1 VLTRLQLGGGKRGWK
16 LLILK
21 VHFLRDTP
29 PRVFCKKRLDFIE
42 NEGVRIFGNDKEFV
56 IA

>member
-1 VLTRLQLGGGKRGWK
+1 

-21 VHFLRDTP
+21 VHFLRGTP

-42 NEGVRIFGNDKEFV
+42 NEGVNVFEDDKEAV
-56 IA
+56 IG